1 MASVPHPLAARPT
14 RRADRNCGQALV
26 LGLFFLFATAA
37 VLLLMFNTGR
47 TTDEKMRLTNAADA
61 VAWSVATVEAR
72 ALNYDAYTNRA
83 IVANEVAVA
92 QAISLISW
100 MHYFET
106 AVENS
111 PTLNQVASSWL
122 YKPGEYLRLLQ
133 LLAGVNGTAYLAVGS
148 GGSLRAIVE
157 SLDAALGAITT
168 THDAVAG
175 TLAASQQIM
184 HASLDTGIT
193 QTGLANKLVHR
204 IDPDMLA
211 AVNPISHDFRRLTRA
226 MAKDSPQGDERGRVA
241 DVTLRS
247 RDAFTRERVW
257 SIRGLN
263 LPPLQRKVELKRRG
277 GTELIGYDEWRA
289 LDTLEHEGQRMKRWR
304 WRWRRTPLAWA
315 GASAAH
321 EAETEAGR
329 GHHGNTYASNPLTT
343 LHLAEPS
350 LATTG
355 KATTRFG
362 GLPETRELREL
373 SPAADQR
380 SGVTVRVAK
389 ARDRMRSS
397 GGTGSVQPNGAL
409 RMFEA
414 DAPGGQLA
422 AMARAEVFFERP
434 APRSDRKA
442 ERASLYSPYWH
453 ARLTAVTAVDRGW
466 AAAQQ
471 DGMVLP

>member
-1 MASVPHPLAARPT
+1 
-14 RRADRNCGQALV
+14 
-26 LGLFFLFATAA
+26 
-37 VLLLMFNTGR
+37 
-47 TTDEKMRLTNAADA
+47 MRLTNAADA

-133 LLAGVNGTAYLAVGS
+133 LLAGVNGTAYLAVWS

-157 SLDAALGAITT
+157 SLDAALGAIAT

-304 WRWRRTPLAWA
+304 WKNICW
-315 GASAAH
+315 
-321 EAETEAGR
+321 
-329 GHHGNTYASNPLTT
+329 NT
-343 LHLAEPS
+343 
-350 LATTG
+350 
-355 KATTRFG
+355 
-362 GLPETRELREL
+362 
-373 SPAADQR
+373 
-380 SGVTVRVAK
+380 
-389 ARDRMRSS
+389 
-397 GGTGSVQPNGAL
+397 
-409 RMFEA
+409 
-414 DAPGGQLA
+414 
-422 AMARAEVFFERP
+422 
-434 APRSDRKA
+434 
-442 ERASLYSPYWH
+442 
-453 ARLTAVTAVDRGW
+453 
-466 AAAQQ
+466 
-471 DGMVLP
+471 